1 MGNVFIPGSVMLYT
15 WLQNISIEAKNVYPV
30 NYFTQ
35 AIKNTLYIKN
45 ILVNTSF
52 WVTTDQARWSSL
64 DTIRQA
70 SLTNHHTACCA
81 TAATA
86 CQLFA
91 LLNECPSDAASYMT
105 ATIFSPFIPNN
116 AHLPVSPL
124 TTLYSACTT
133 AAFTVN
139 ITVSIP
145 TVTPSNYSSV
155 FFKCLACL
163 PTCLFCL
170 ILIFKANF
178 YIPIGQV

>member
-1 MGNVFIPGSVMLYT
+1 M
-15 WLQNISIEAKNVYPV
+15 
-30 NYFTQ
+30 
-35 AIKNTLYIKN
+35 
-45 ILVNTSF
+45 
-52 WVTTDQARWSSL
+52 TTDQARRSSL

-105 ATIFSPFIPNN
+105 ATIFFSPFIPNN
-116 AHLPVSPL
+116 THRPVSPL
-124 TTLYSACTT
+124 TTLHSACTT
-133 AAFTVN
+133 AAFTLN
-139 ITVSIP
+139 ITVIIP
-145 TVTPSNYSSV
+145 TMTPSNYSLV
-155 FFKCLACL
+155 FFKCPACL